1 MTDSLDLNLDNYELA
16 DLLEL
21 FKLDYDFGHDDLKQA
36 KRMVLQTHPDKSK
49 LPKEYFLFF
58 SSAFKVIYSIYE
70 FRNRGDKERSTVYTV
85 EKDEEKEALLKQIAN
100 KPNFNKIFNELF
112 EKHRIKSE
120 SSASGYGDWLKS
132 DEDIDTRTTTKAEMN
147 AAFDAK
153 KTEVR
158 ALVVHREV
166 EEANA
171 AANGSAY
178 DIVGAAPDNYG
189 SSIFSSLQYEDLK
202 KAHVESVVPVTQQDL
217 ESRPSFKN
225 EQELRAHRERD
236 ATQPLSLQQ
245 SKKYLAE
252 RKGAQDKSD
261 VRRAFEL
268 AKQDEAAR
276 KANQEWMSNFKR
288 LTNS

>member
-1 MTDSLDLNLDNYELA
+1 MSDTIDLELDNYELP

-21 FKLDYDFGHDDLKQA
+21 FKLDYDFSQEDLKKA

-58 SSAFKVIYSIYE
+58 SSAFKVIHSIYE
-70 FRNRGDKERSTVYTV
+70 FRNRSDKERSTTYTV
-85 EKDEEKEALLKQIAN
+85 EKDEEKELLLKEIAN
-100 KPNFNKIFNELF
+100 KPNFNKVFNELF
-112 EKHRIKSE
+112 EKHRIRDEASE
-120 SSASGYGDWLKS
+120 SGYGSWLKS
-132 DEDIDTRTTTKAEMN
+132 DDDIDTRTTTKAGMN

-153 KTEVR
+153 KSEVR
-158 ALVVHREV
+158 ALVVHRDV

-171 AANGSAY
+171 AANGAAY
-178 DIVGAAPDNYG
+178 DIVGSAPDSYG

-202 KAHVESVVPVTQQDL
+202 KAHVESVVPVTQQDFDA
-217 ESRPSFKN
+217 RPSFKN
-225 EQELRAHRERD
+225 EQELRAHR
-236 ATQPLSLQQ
+236 ASFSTQPLSLQQ
-245 SKKYLAE
+245 SKQYLAE
-252 RKGAQDKSD
+252 RKGTQDKND

>member
-1 MTDSLDLNLDNYELA
+1 MSETTDLELSNYDLP

-21 FKLDYDFGHDDLKQA
+21 FKLDYDFNHEDLKRA
-36 KRMVLQTHPDKSK
+36 KKMVLQTHPDKSK

-58 SSAFKVIYSIYE
+58 SSAFKVIYSIHE
-70 FRNRGDKERSTVYTV
+70 FRNRSDKERSTVYTI
-85 EKDEEKEALLKQIAN
+85 EKDDEKEALLKEIAT

-112 EKHRIKSE
+112 EKHRIKDEASQ
-120 SSASGYGDWLKS
+120 SGYGQWLKS
-132 DEDIDTRTTTKAEMN
+132 DEDIDTRTTTKAGMN

-153 KTEVR
+153 KSEVR
-158 ALVVHREV
+158 ALVVHRDV

-171 AANGSAY
+171 AADGSSY
-178 DIVGAAPDNYG
+178 DIVGATPDNYG
-189 SSIFSSLQYEDLK
+189 SSLFSSLQYEDLK

-217 ESRPSFKN
+217 DSRPSFKN
-225 EQELRAHRERD
+225 EQELRAHRESES
-236 ATQPLSLQQ
+236 TQPLSLQQ

-252 RKGAQDKSD
+252 RQGTQDRND

>member
-1 MTDSLDLNLDNYELA
+1 MSDTIDLELDNYDLP

-21 FKLDYDFGHDDLKQA
+21 FKLDYDFNQEDLKKA

-70 FRNRGDKERSTVYTV
+70 FRNRGDKERSTIYTI
-85 EKDEEKEALLKQIAN
+85 EKDEEKEALLKEIAN

-112 EKHRIKSE
+112 DKHRVRDEASQ
-120 SSASGYGDWLKS
+120 SGYGNWLKS
-132 DEDIDTRTTTKAEMN
+132 DDDIDTRTTTKAGMN

-153 KTEVR
+153 KSEVR
-158 ALVVHREV
+158 ALVVHRDV

-171 AANGSAY
+171 AANGAAY

-217 ESRPSFKN
+217 DARPSFKN

-236 ATQPLSLQQ
+236 STQPLSLQQ

-252 RKGAQDKSD
+252 RKGSQDKSD

-276 KANQEWMSNFKR
+276 KANQNWMSNFKR